1 MVFILPDG
9 EGGGH
14 DDHRRTARSQ
24 RGGLHRR
31 LDADDG
37 QSRVELAQQ
46 ADGCAGGGVAGHHD
60 SFDPLLQQPVHGG
73 EGQGPD
79 LVQGLFPIGG
89 VGGIPEK
96 EKIFLGQQAHA
107 GAENADAAQ
116 TGVKDPDGTGLGFH
130 IPSPSLL
137 AGGWMRAIAVL
148 RYYTTIFPAAP

>member
-1 MVFILPDG
+1 MV
-9 EGGGH
+9 
-14 DDHRRTARSQ
+14 R
-24 RGGLHRR
+24 
-31 LDADDG
+31 
-37 QSRVELAQQ
+37 
-46 ADGCAGGGVAGHHD
+46 GVAMTITEELPAASAAGFTAG
-60 SFDPLLQQPVHGG
+60 SMPMMGSPGWSWRSRPMAALVAVLQATTIPLTPCASNPVHGG
-73 EGQGPD
+73 EGQGTD